1 MLSDSVPRQ
10 ALYAALRA
18 DLPFFGI
25 ACITF
30 VAGILALV
38 AARLKYRD
46 RLFLWVGIFSVLYA
60 IRLFLENDLVRAA
73 FNAPGADVAPWKLCI
88 TYIIP
93 IPYALFARELFGRGW
108 NGSITAW
115 LWLEIAFAVAAIPA
129 ALLFRL
135 DHPTDLTNS
144 ALVIGGTALIL
155 SHAFARSSASD
166 SLAASLTWPLLIFGV
181 FVVLENRGVLR
192 IDRALRTGGAGGIDL
207 EPVGFLILLAG
218 LIWTA
223 VRRAFATERKLI
235 DVEQELATARRIQAS
250 IIPETPSGLRSL
262 RIATRCQPM
271 TSVAGDFYDFL
282 INDDSHL
289 TILVADVSGH
299 GVPAALLASMLKVCF
314 AAQREQANN
323 PAAILAGLNLM
334 LRGSLGGQ
342 YITAA
347 CAAIDTE
354 AGVITYAGA
363 GHPPSLLLQR
373 EARKVVELAENGLFI
388 GPFPNASYSNGT
400 VPFQAGDRLFLYTDG
415 IIETRGSDGEEFGR
429 ERLEH
434 FILHSDHEEPCEV
447 IDSLFDNMQLNVQQ
461 DDWTAVL
468 VQFD

>member
-1 MLSDSVPRQ
+1 MLSDSIPRQ
-10 ALYAALRA
+10 AVYAALRD

-60 IRLFLENDLVRAA
+60 IRLFLENDLVRDA
-73 FNAPGADVAPWKLCI
+73 FNVPGADVASWTLCI
-88 TYIIP
+88 TYVIP

-108 NGSITAW
+108 KGSITTW
-115 LWLEIAFAVAAIPA
+115 LWLEIAFAIAAIPA
-129 ALLFRL
+129 ALLFHL
-135 DHPTDLTNS
+135 DHATDLTNS
-144 ALVIGGTALIL
+144 ALVIGGTALVL
-155 SHAFARSSASD
+155 SHAVARRSVSD
-166 SLAASLTWPLLIFGV
+166 SLAASLTWPLLIFGI

-192 IDRALRTGGAGGIDL
+192 ADQAVRSGGAGGIDL
-207 EPVGFLILLAG
+207 EPVGFFILLVG

-223 VRRAFATERKLI
+223 LRRAFATERKLI

-250 IIPETPSGLRSL
+250 IIPETPSGLASL
-262 RIATRCQPM
+262 HIATRYQPM

-282 INDDSHL
+282 IHGDSHL

-314 AAQREQANN
+314 AAQRGQANN
-323 PAAILAGLNLM
+323 PAAILTGLNLM

-354 AGVITYAGA
+354 AGIITYSGA
-363 GHPPSLLLQR
+363 GHPPSLLLRR

-388 GPFPNASYSNGT
+388 GPFPNANYSNGT
-400 VPFQAGDRLFLYTDG
+400 VSFR
-415 IIETRGSDGEEFGR
+415 
-429 ERLEH
+429 
-434 FILHSDHEEPCEV
+434 
-447 IDSLFDNMQLNVQQ
+447 
-461 DDWTAVL
+461 
-468 VQFD
+468 